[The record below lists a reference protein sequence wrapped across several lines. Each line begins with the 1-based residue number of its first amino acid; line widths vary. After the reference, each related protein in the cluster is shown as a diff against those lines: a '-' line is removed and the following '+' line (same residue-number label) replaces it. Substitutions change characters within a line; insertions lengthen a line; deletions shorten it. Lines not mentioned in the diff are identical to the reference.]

1 MLSNA
6 IKYTNSTSVIQI
18 VIELLSK
25 SRIKLQVI
33 DKGIGIKNKD
43 KGKIFKLFSSIKDEK
58 RKINVNGIGLGL
70 VISRMIVGKF
80 QGEINFDSTYKQG
93 STFFFTF
100 EHVEYSDNEL
110 GQFEIIP

>member
-1 MLSNA
+1 MIKVELSHQDFFEVLLRLL
-6 IKYTNSTSVIQI
+6 TFSIQYPI
-18 VIELLSK
+18 
-25 SRIKLQVI
+25 
-33 DKGIGIKNKD
+33 
-43 KGKIFKLFSSIKDEK
+43 KIFKLFSSIKDEK

-80 QGEINFDSTYKQG
+80 QGEINFNSTYKQG